1 MIERTNEDGIETI
14 RLAHGKVSA
23 LDVELLEAITGA
35 LSEAAASADAI
46 VLTGTGSA
54 FSAGVDLFRML
65 DGGEAY
71 INRFLPAL
79 DDTLRTLFSLPV
91 PVVAAINGHAI
102 AGGCVVALACDYR
115 VMSAGRMGIPELR
128 VGVPFPVSAF
138 EVVRFALSTGVMQ
151 KVIYTGRTV
160 GVDEAFALGMVD
172 EVAGEEQLEE
182 RAMEMARQM
191 ASIPKVTFRLTKS
204 QLRATTIEQISRLDD
219 SFDPDIRRVWNDPEI
234 HAVIRT
240 YLDKTLG
247 KK

>member
-23 LDVELLEAITGA
+23 LDVELLEAITQA
-35 LSEAAASADAI
+35 LGEAASSADAI

-65 DGGEAY
+65 DEGEAY
-71 INRFLPAL
+71 ISRFLPAL

-102 AGGCVVALACDYR
+102 AGGCVVALACDYK
-115 VMSAGRMGIPELR
+115 VMSTGRMGIPELL

-138 EVVRFALSTGVMQ
+138 EVVRFALSPAVMQ

-160 GVDEAFALGMVD
+160 ESDEAFSLGMIDEVVGEGEVKERALG
-172 EVAGEEQLEE
+172 
-182 RAMEMARQM
+182 MARQM
-191 ASIPKVTFRLTKS
+191 ASVPKVTFRLTKS
-204 QLRATTIEQISRLDD
+204 QLRAATVEKISRLDD

-234 HAVIRT
+234 HAVIRA

-247 KK
+247 K